1 MLVHPTSL
9 PFARRLQKGSV
20 TTFPPSVRSTIPKI
34 HDFLDKIV
42 PLANSTSQK
51 DLRAHLAILLL
62 LGSSRRLNDLVS
74 IHRHQDSLRFNI
86 TALDVPSWASSC
98 STPRQSYIAWL
109 QDMHLLENRDIKNT
123 EFITL
128 SFRGF
133 STKTSQ
139 GSYSPWVTLTE
150 CRFFPALCPIRSA
163 IAYLRATEGVFESL
177 PGDSRAPCTK
187 ALALFVIING
197 TPRKPLQS
205 NTLAGV
211 VRAIVHGNIIKVR
224 RTLDLENSPHTPHSL
239 RGCAASYKIAYG
251 VSKATVLQLG
261 NWQSE
266 ITFNHCY
273 FRLNSVPINVRGLS
287 DISVHD
293 WRVIRAHALL
303 QLPTLPELT

>member
-1 MLVHPTSL
+1 
-9 PFARRLQKGSV
+9 
-20 TTFPPSVRSTIPKI
+20 
-34 HDFLDKIV
+34 
-42 PLANSTSQK
+42 
-51 DLRAHLAILLL
+51 
-62 LGSSRRLNDLVS
+62 
-74 IHRHQDSLRFNI
+74 
-86 TALDVPSWASSC
+86 
-98 STPRQSYIAWL
+98 
-109 QDMHLLENRDIKNT
+109 MHLLENRDIKNT

-133 STKTSQ
+133 STKTNQ

-187 ALALFVIING
+187 APALFVSING

-211 VRAIVHGNIIKVR
+211 VR

-266 ITFNHCY
+266 ITFNQCY
-273 FRLNSVPINVRGLS
+273 FRLNSVPINVRRLS